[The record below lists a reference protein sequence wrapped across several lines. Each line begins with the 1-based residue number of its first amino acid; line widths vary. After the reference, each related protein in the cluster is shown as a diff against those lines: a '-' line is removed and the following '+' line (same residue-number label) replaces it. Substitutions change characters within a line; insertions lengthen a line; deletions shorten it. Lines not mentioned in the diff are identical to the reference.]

1 MTSHPSPSITIN
13 LAPTFGTSAA
23 DVGRVRNGR
32 VSWLNEMDMSPEHI
46 FALRT
51 PLEIDGIAKGELAN
65 GGEQLRTP
73 PPSSVRTVRSG
84 EITVSGVPPDSSV
97 RRVLFADRME
107 MEMSVDALSRSILLT
122 DVDERTFVDV
132 LRRHPDTDGDDLE
145 AVKRALLVP
154 TFYDNLD
161 TASAARA
168 QQLLTDNI
176 RRHELNH
183 IHSLINPETAL
194 WRELELYWRS
204 VLVGANPRTWNDPG
218 FLRRFARLYATPSH
232 FIVELLALLTEDYTT
247 ADPSVQQVVEAGVTN
262 QRETARLLMQFV
274 EEHDIDRDAL
284 RQTLRSSAGEQ
295 CCDLWLAYIFDR
307 VRSGHSLS
315 EIDAGKFREQ
325 YLSRLDSYDEIVS
338 DSETRAML
346 VDFVRERCFGPVF
359 EVVRLDVVDEQFVL
373 ERAWYSLNPDVSD
386 AGSRLAVRRALFRR
400 QFLSLFGSETGLND
414 ARTAQERAVEQVV
427 RGASLDDVALSSVA
441 YPSPEQLSESLPTAH
456 EVTATELLGNQATT
470 DDLHH
475 WLNDPEYGVCQISRG
490 KRV

>member
-1 MTSHPSPSITIN
+1 MTSHPSPSVTIT

-23 DVGRVRNGR
+23 DVGRIRNGR
-32 VSWLNEMDMSPEHI
+32 VSWLNEMDMSPEPI
-46 FALRT
+46 FTLKT
-51 PLEIDGIAKGELAN
+51 PLEIEGIAKGELRN
-65 GGEQLRTP
+65 GGNRLRTP
-73 PPSSVRTVRSG
+73 PPSSVRTVRSD
-84 EITVSGVPPDSSV
+84 EITVSGVPPDLSV
-97 RRVLFADRME
+97 RRALFTDRME

-132 LRRHPDTDGDDLE
+132 LRRHPDTDHDDLE

-168 QQLLTDNI
+168 QQLLTENI

-232 FIVELLALLTEDYTT
+232 FIVELLALLTEDYTI
-247 ADPSVQQVVEAGVTN
+247 ADSSVQQVVEAGVAN
-262 QRETARLLMQFV
+262 QRETAGLLMEFV
-274 EEHDIDRDAL
+274 EEHDVDRDAL
-284 RQTLRSSAGEQ
+284 RQTLRSSVGEQ
-295 CCDLWLAYIFDR
+295 CCDLWLAYVFDKM
-307 VRSGHSLS
+307 RSGHSLS

-325 YLSRLDSYDEIVS
+325 YLSRLDSHDEIVT

-400 QFLSLFGSETGLND
+400 QFLSLYGSESGLID
-414 ARTAQERAVEQVV
+414 VRSAQGNAVEQVI
-427 RGASLDDVALSSVA
+427 RGSSLDDVALSSVA
-441 YPSPEQLSESLPTAH
+441 YPSLEQLSESLTTAH
-456 EVTATELLGNQATT
+456 EATATELLGNQATT

-475 WLNDPEYGVCQISRG
+475 WLNDPEYGVSQITQET
-490 KRV
+490 RV